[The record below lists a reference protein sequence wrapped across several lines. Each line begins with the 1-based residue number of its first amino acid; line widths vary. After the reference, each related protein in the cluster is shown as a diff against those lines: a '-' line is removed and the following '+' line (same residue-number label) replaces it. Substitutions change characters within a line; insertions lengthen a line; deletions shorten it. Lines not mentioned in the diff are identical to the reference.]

1 MADDPNEVS
10 RAAILQSMTTE
21 AGGFY
26 ATITTV
32 ASTFLGASLLFFD
45 KFVIARTTF
54 SLVFLGVSWTSL
66 VISLACVA
74 HVRYL
79 NLKSGRLVLRGKDA
93 SADALDTV
101 SYRYS
106 NVAQGSLIVG
116 MAALVLVGLANV
128 NNLGR
133 KENAVHDPSRPSSPQ
148 TEQKTIPYGSL
159 NKPDTAP
166 VQTPAQT
173 TTQTQTPAS
182 TPQPTTSQPNKKD

>member
-1 MADDPNEVS
+1 
-10 RAAILQSMTTE
+10 MTTE

>member
-1 MADDPNEVS
+1 MPDDPNEVS

-26 ATITTV
+26 TTITTV

-45 KFVIARTTF
+45 KLIIARTTL
-54 SLVFLGVSWTSL
+54 SLVLLGVSWISL

-116 MAALVLVGLANV
+116 MAALVIVGLANV

-133 KENAVHDPSRPSSPQ
+133 KETAVNNPNSSSPQ

-159 NKPDTAP
+159 NKPDAVP